1 MRRLPNEATAPG
13 TSNPNEVVFDEA
25 FLQRV
30 DRVMLQR
37 KQTDPFRWEAVW
49 RATEEEARLRHLQLP
64 DEGQD
69 PVRGNP
75 R

>member
-1 MRRLPNEATAPG
+1 MRRDPQQVPAPRP
-13 TSNPNEVVFDEA
+13 TRQNEVFTLDEA

-37 KQTDPFRWEAVW
+37 KQTDPFQQEAAW
-49 RATEEEARLRHLQLP
+49 RAAEEEARLRQLQLP
-64 DEGQD
+64 DEE
-69 PVRGNP
+69 PVRSKP

>member
-1 MRRLPNEATAPG
+1 MNSQSEMLAL
-13 TSNPNEVVFDEA
+13 DEA
-25 FLQRV
+25 FLQQV

-37 KQTDPFRWEAVW
+37 KQTDPFQREAVW
-49 RATEEEARLRHLQLP
+49 RATEEEARLRQLQLP
-64 DEGQD
+64 DED

>member
-1 MRRLPNEATAPG
+1 MRRTPDESPAQRVA
-13 TSNPNEVVFDEA
+13 SRNEVFVLDEE

-37 KQTDPFRWEAVW
+37 KQTDPFRLEEAW
-49 RATEEEARLRHLQLP
+49 RATEEEARLRQLQLP
-64 DEGQD
+64 DED
-69 PVRGNP
+69 PVRSNP

>member
-1 MRRLPNEATAPG
+1 M
-13 TSNPNEVVFDEA
+13 TSQKEMFALDEA

-37 KQTDPFRWEAVW
+37 KQTDPFQQEAAW
-49 RATEEEARLRHLQLP
+49 RATEEEARHRHLQLP
-64 DEGQD
+64 DEE
-69 PVRGNP
+69 PVRRNP

>member
-1 MRRLPNEATAPG
+1 MRSTPDAIPAPG
-13 TSNPNEVVFDEA
+13 VTSQKEMFALDEA

-37 KQTDPFRWEAVW
+37 KQTDPFQQEATW
-49 RATEEEARLRHLQLP
+49 RATEEEARVRQLQLP
-64 DEGQD
+64 EEA
-69 PVRGNP
+69 PVRITP

>member
-1 MRRLPNEATAPG
+1 MRSTPDGIPAQGAAGQKEMFPL
-13 TSNPNEVVFDEA
+13 DEA

-37 KQTDPFRWEAVW
+37 KQTDPFQQEAAW
-49 RATEEEARLRHLQLP
+49 RATEEEAQLRQFQLP
-64 DEGQD
+64 DED
-69 PVRGNP
+69 PVRSDP

>member
-1 MRRLPNEATAPG
+1 MRAAPEPVPAPRP
-13 TSNPNEVVFDEA
+13 TRQNEVFTLDEA

-37 KQTDPFRWEAVW
+37 KQTDPFQQEAAW
-49 RATEEEARLRHLQLP
+49 RAAEEEARLRQLQLP
-64 DEGQD
+64 DEE
-69 PVRGNP
+69 PVRSKP

>member
-13 TSNPNEVVFDEA
+13 TSSPNEVLVLDEA

-37 KQTDPFRWEAVW
+37 KQSDPFQLEAVW
-49 RATEEEARLRHLQLP
+49 RAIEEEARLRHLQLP
-64 DEGQD
+64 DEE
-69 PVRGNP
+69 PVRRNP